1 MSNQVAK
8 LFIRGSLMNDTAKNL
23 SEEEKTRVVELMNLA
38 WNDPNLV
45 NPRYEFCMALS
56 RTIGNEYKDLD
67 FGMNEIWITFWR
79 AAVDALFH
87 NPKPQVVS
95 DALIRKKHFQ
105 TWMFNYLR
113 QILLENK
120 IPTQKMSRELTG
132 AANDVALE
140 YLKFILD
147 NKNIDY
153 ILDSAQNKVMLHL
166 DINMVPL
173 EVLEKIWE
181 IRDEVSGQGA
191 EVEINDSGLVITAAE
206 NVNFI
211 TKTISEPVRI
221 NSVSMSG
228 VDGKD
233 DDRDNFQQ
241 HCEHNARE
249 EQEDPMDTMIMDDT
263 LEALND
269 RLTPTARKVLDMLL
283 NPTKEFLDTYYP
295 NRKREV
301 TPKEIHIAQWLGIT
315 KREVVEAMS
324 SIRQQAT
331 ALDIG

>member
-23 SEEEKTRVVELMNLA
+23 TEEEKTRVVELMNLA
-38 WNDPNLV
+38 WNDPNLI

-56 RTIGNEYKDLD
+56 RTIGNEYKDLE

-95 DALIRKKHFQ
+95 DSIIRKKHFQ

-120 IPTQKMSRELTG
+120 IPTQKMTRELVG

-153 ILDSAQNKVMLHL
+153 ILDPSPSHITLHL

-173 EVLEKIWE
+173 EVLEKVWE
-181 IRDEVSGQGA
+181 IRDEVNKHGA
-191 EVEINDSGLVITAAE
+191 TVEITDSSLIITADE
-206 NVNFI
+206 NVQFI
-211 TKTISEPVRI
+211 TKVISEPVRI

-228 VDGKD
+228 GDKDEDG
-233 DDRDNFQQ
+233 DNFQQ

-249 EQEDPMDTMIMDDT
+249 EQEDPMDNMIMDDT
-263 LEALND
+263 LEALNS
-269 RLTPTARKVLDMLL
+269 RLTPVGRKVLDTLL
-283 NPTKEFLDTYYP
+283 NPSKEFLDAYYP
-295 NRKREV
+295 NRKRDV

-315 KREVVEAMS
+315 KREVTEAMDC
-324 SIRQQAT
+324 IRQQAV